1 MLTLGVNIA
10 IIHSGQILL
19 IKREDFEVWCLPGGH
34 VDPGESVAQAA
45 VREAWEETGLE
56 VELTKLVGVYSAL
69 GGNAEGNHVV
79 LFRARPVGGIL
90 RPDENEVIEL
100 NYFDPARLP
109 EPLIWWH
116 HQRILDAMN
125 GIGGGVAWTQ
135 KLGWPFEPEVTRD
148 SIYQLRDQSGLS
160 RQAFYQH
167 YFGQEAVS
175 RDETLEVDGKPMP
188 T

>member
-19 IKREDFEVWCLPGGH
+19 IKREDFEVWGLPGGH

-69 GGNAEGNHVV
+69 GGRVEGNHVV
-79 LFRARPVGGIL
+79 LFRAQPVGGIL
-90 RPDENEVIEL
+90 RPDESEVIEL
-100 NYFDPARLP
+100 NYFDPAHLP

-125 GIGGGVAWTQ
+125 GVGGGVAWAQ
-135 KLGWPFEPEVTRD
+135 KLGWPFAPEVTRD

-175 RDETLEVDGKPMP
+175 RDETLEVDGKA